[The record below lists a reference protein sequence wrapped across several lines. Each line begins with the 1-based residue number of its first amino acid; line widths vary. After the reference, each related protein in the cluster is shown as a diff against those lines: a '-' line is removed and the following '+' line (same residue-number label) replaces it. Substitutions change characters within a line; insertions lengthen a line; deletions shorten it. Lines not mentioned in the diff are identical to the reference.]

1 MSFPKEFLWGV
12 ATSAY
17 QIEGAAG
24 EGGKGASVWDRFSK
38 VPGRIAD
45 GSTGERACDH
55 FHLFR
60 EDVALMADLGIPCY
74 RFSLSWPRLLPDGR
88 GRLSPDGAAFYDRL
102 IDALLEKGIRPFVT
116 LFHWDYPCALAVRGG
131 WASPDSPEWFADYA
145 ALCARSFG
153 DRVLDFITI
162 NEPQCFI
169 GLGHVT
175 GEHAPGL
182 RLPPSETV
190 PMGHHVLRAHALAVQ
205 ALRAEAPGCRVGYAP
220 CGNPAIP
227 QTPADVDAARRAY
240 FSMPRD
246 AERWYWNVSWWSDPV
261 MLGRYPEDGLAL
273 YGRYLPPGWEKDLDS
288 MCQPLEYYGQNIY
301 NGYPVRASDA
311 PGGWEEAV
319 FPQGAPRTAAGWPV
333 TPEALYWG
341 PRFLYERYRT
351 PILITE
357 NGMSC
362 HDAVSLDGQV
372 HDPNRIDYLSRY
384 LAAYRRAAHDGVNA
398 AGYFA
403 WSLMDNFE
411 WSLGYTQRF
420 GLVYVDYQTLRRIPK
435 DSARWYAET
444 IRSNGEHV
452 GRVEPVSE
460 ENG

>member
-1 MSFPKEFLWGV
+1 MKKILKSWLLFAALCTCATAVAERPILIHSHNDYCRRAPFWQAYAQQVYSIEADVFLH
-12 ATSAY
+12 
-17 QIEGAAG
+17 
-24 EGGKGASVWDRFSK
+24 GGKLLVGHEV
-38 VPGRIAD
+38 
-45 GSTGERACDH
+45 
-55 FHLFR
+55 
-60 EDVALMADLGIPCY
+60 ED
-74 RFSLSWPRLLPDGR
+74 
-88 GRLSPDGAAFYDRL
+88 LSPGMTFE
-102 IDALLEKGIRPFVT
+102 ALYVEPLVT
-116 LFHWDYPCALAVRGG
+116 LFGRNGGRAWKDSGEHLQLMVELKSATEPTLQAV
-131 WASPDSPEWFADYA
+131 A
-145 ALCARSFG
+145 AL
-153 DRVLDFITI
+153 
-162 NEPQCFI
+162 
-169 GLGHVT
+169 
-175 GEHAPGL
+175 
-182 RLPPSETV
+182 
-190 PMGHHVLRAHALAVQ
+190 
-205 ALRAEAPGCRVGYAP
+205 
-220 CGNPAIP
+220 
-227 QTPADVDAARRAY
+227 
-240 FSMPRD
+240 
-246 AERWYWNVSWWSDPV
+246 
-261 MLGRYPEDGLAL
+261 LGRYPEDGLAL
-273 YGRYLPPGWEKDLDS
+273 YGHYLPPGWEKNLDS

-311 PGGWEEAV
+311 PGGWEEAA

>member
-1 MSFPKEFLWGV
+1 
-12 ATSAY
+12 
-17 QIEGAAG
+17 
-24 EGGKGASVWDRFSK
+24 
-38 VPGRIAD
+38 
-45 GSTGERACDH
+45 
-55 FHLFR
+55 
-60 EDVALMADLGIPCY
+60 
-74 RFSLSWPRLLPDGR
+74 
-88 GRLSPDGAAFYDRL
+88 
-102 IDALLEKGIRPFVT
+102 
-116 LFHWDYPCALAVRGG
+116 
-131 WASPDSPEWFADYA
+131 
-145 ALCARSFG
+145 
-153 DRVLDFITI
+153 
-162 NEPQCFI
+162 
-169 GLGHVT
+169 
-175 GEHAPGL
+175 
-182 RLPPSETV
+182 
-190 PMGHHVLRAHALAVQ
+190 MGHHVLRAHALAVQ

-311 PGGWEEAV
+311 PGGWEEAA

-403 WSLMDNFE
+403 WSLMDNYE

-444 IRSNGEHV
+444 IRSNGEYV
-452 GRVEPVSE
+452 GRVEPDSE

>member
-1 MSFPKEFLWGV
+1 MT
-12 ATSAY
+12 AC
-17 QIEGAAG
+17 AA
-24 EGGKGASVWDRFSK
+24 
-38 VPGRIAD
+38 
-45 GSTGERACDH
+45 
-55 FHLFR
+55 
-60 EDVALMADLGIPCY
+60 
-74 RFSLSWPRLLPDGR
+74 
-88 GRLSPDGAAFYDRL
+88 
-102 IDALLEKGIRPFVT
+102 
-116 LFHWDYPCALAVRGG
+116 
-131 WASPDSPEWFADYA
+131 
-145 ALCARSFG
+145 
-153 DRVLDFITI
+153 
-162 NEPQCFI
+162 
-169 GLGHVT
+169 
-175 GEHAPGL
+175 
-182 RLPPSETV
+182 
-190 PMGHHVLRAHALAVQ
+190 
-205 ALRAEAPGCRVGYAP
+205 
-220 CGNPAIP
+220 
-227 QTPADVDAARRAY
+227 
-240 FSMPRD
+240 
-246 AERWYWNVSWWSDPV
+246 
-261 MLGRYPEDGLAL
+261 
-273 YGRYLPPGWEKDLDS
+273 
-288 MCQPLEYYGQNIY
+288 
-301 NGYPVRASDA
+301 
-311 PGGWEEAV
+311 